1 MWKSNGTNF
10 LQWCAVAVVLMYMII
25 SMASFNVGILGMR
38 EIHTLD
44 ETNSNR
50 NINGKI
56 YEMILLNLLFENK
69 NPQKRSISH
78 PYYTYALA

>member
-25 SMASFNVGILGMR
+25 FMASVNVGILGII

-44 ETNSNR
+44 ETNSNT

-69 NPQKRSISH
+69 NPQKRSIYH
-78 PYYTYALA
+78 PYYTYGWA